1 MDIPVNYETKTKDS
15 FFDVIKSFFAT
26 SIDNEDE
33 VDKRVKEIE
42 QQQDEINISLLEKM
56 VAEPKVGK
64 TKNNKK
70 KMDTK
75 INDKVNVKDVK
86 EEEEKENSG
95 EEKERD

>member
-56 VAEPKVGK
+56 ANRCKIC
-64 TKNNKK
+64 TKRMQNRR
-70 KMDTK
+70 
-75 INDKVNVKDVK
+75 NDKRYKLLSIYMYRWGK
-86 EEEEKENSG
+86 
-95 EEKERD
+95 

>member
-1 MDIPVNYETKTKDS
+1 MDIPVNYEAKTKDS

-42 QQQDEINISLLEKM
+42 QQQDVINISLLEKM

-75 INDKVNVKDVK
+75 INDKVNVKVVK
-86 EEEEKENSG
+86 EEKENSG
-95 EEKERD
+95 EEKERE

>member
-64 TKNNKK
+64 TIRKK
-70 KMDTK
+70 WIQK
-75 INDKVNVKDVK
+75 
-86 EEEEKENSG
+86 
-95 EEKERD
+95 

>member
-1 MDIPVNYETKTKDS
+1 MDIPVNYEAKTKDS

-56 VAEPKVGK
+56 VAEPRIWK

-75 INDKVNVKDVK
+75 INDKVNVKVVK
-86 EEEEKENSG
+86 EEKENSG
-95 EEKERD
+95 EEKERE

>member
-1 MDIPVNYETKTKDS
+1 MGIPVNYETKTKDS

-42 QQQDEINISLLEKM
+42 QQQDGINISLLEKM

-86 EEEEKENSG
+86 EEEKENSG
-95 EEKERD
+95 EEKERE

>member
-1 MDIPVNYETKTKDS
+1 MDIPVNYEAKTKDS

-70 KMDTK
+70 KMDPK
-75 INDKVNVKDVK
+75 INDKVNVKVVK
-86 EEEEKENSG
+86 EEKENSG
-95 EEKERD
+95 EERERE

>member
-42 QQQDEINISLLEKM
+42 QQQDERQHRAFHRQLLSE
-56 VAEPKVGK
+56 G
-64 TKNNKK
+64 
-70 KMDTK
+70 
-75 INDKVNVKDVK
+75 
-86 EEEEKENSG
+86 
-95 EEKERD
+95 

>member
-42 QQQDEINISLLEKM
+42 QQQDGINISLLEKM

-70 KMDTK
+70 KSSK
-75 INDKVNVKDVK
+75 KKKNNNNQIKRSYSKGNKK
-86 EEEEKENSG
+86 
-95 EEKERD
+95 RR

>member
-1 MDIPVNYETKTKDS
+1 MGIPVNYETKTKDS

-42 QQQDEINISLLEKM
+42 QQQDGINISLLEKM

-75 INDKVNVKDVK
+75 INDKVNVKVVK
-86 EEEEKENSG
+86 EEKENAG
-95 EEKERD
+95 EEKERE

>member
-42 QQQDEINISLLEKM
+42 QQQDGINISLLEKM
-56 VAEPKVGK
+56 VAEPKVLK

-75 INDKVNVKDVK
+75 INDKVNVKVVK
-86 EEEEKENSG
+86 EEKENSG
-95 EEKERD
+95 EEKERE

>member
-56 VAEPKVGK
+56 VAEPKEGK
-64 TKNNKK
+64 KKNNKK

-75 INDKVNVKDVK
+75 INDKVNVKVVK
-86 EEEEKENSG
+86 EEKENSG
-95 EEKERD
+95 EEKERE